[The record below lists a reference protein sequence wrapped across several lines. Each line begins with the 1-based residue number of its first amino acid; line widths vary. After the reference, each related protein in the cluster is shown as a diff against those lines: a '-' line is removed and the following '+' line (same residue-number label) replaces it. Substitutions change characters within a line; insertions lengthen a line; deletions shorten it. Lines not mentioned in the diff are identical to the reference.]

1 MKLLPRILGRVAFV
15 RMEFTPADERRADV
29 SIWRSGGMEP
39 ADWAAAKGCLA
50 AVVLCGHGVVTKPD
64 DSEITARIKAD
75 PETFLWSSANGQ
87 TSFIR
92 RDRLQNLSDELAA
105 HQIVPVRIFCADTVG
120 DFGLTADELAR
131 QLYDGLRW
139 RSLLRLTPQSSA
151 VAQTLVRRIAFP
163 VLGLFLVLL
172 AANAVFSPQVNA
184 RRQTLQK
191 ELTAREQMAS
201 GSASAD
207 ARQRKL
213 LAEFAATSGISRALL
228 CDRIARS
235 VPERV
240 VLTAL
245 EVEPLVKRFE
255 AGKHLMRR
263 EHTAVLCG
271 TAPAA
276 ADVSSFVQ
284 QLSETDCCRDV
295 RLANIEKE
303 RDGDRL
309 TFRIETAL

>member
-1 MKLLPRILGRVAFV
+1 MKLLPRILGRIAFV
-15 RMEFTPADERRADV
+15 RMEFTPADECRTDV
-29 SIWRSGGMEP
+29 YIWRPGGVAL
-39 ADWAAAKGCLA
+39 ADWAVAKGCLA
-50 AVVLCGHGVVTKPD
+50 AVVVCGHGVVTKPD
-64 DSEITARIKAD
+64 DAEITARIKAD
-75 PETFLWSSANGQ
+75 PETFLWSSANGR
-87 TSFIR
+87 TSFVR

-105 HQIVPVRIFCADTVG
+105 HQLVPVRNFCTEAAG
-120 DFGLTADELAR
+120 DFGQTADELAR

-139 RSLLRLTPQSSA
+139 RSMVRLTPQASA
-151 VAQTLVRRIAFP
+151 VAQILVRRAAFP
-163 VLGLFLVLL
+163 VLGLFLALL
-172 AANAVFSPQVNA
+172 AANALFSPQLNA
-184 RRQTLQK
+184 RRQTLQT
-191 ELTAREQMAS
+191 ELTAREQTAS

-213 LAEFAATSGISRALL
+213 LAEFSASSGISRALL

-240 VLTAL
+240 VLISL
-245 EVEPLVKRFE
+245 EIEPLAKRFE
-255 AGKHLMRR
+255 AGKPLMRR
-263 EHTAVLCG
+263 ENTAVLCG

-276 ADVSSFVQ
+276 ADVSVFVQ
-284 QLSETDCCRDV
+284 RLSETACCRDV